1 MVCGLPMSIRG
12 IEIHYES
19 GPILLIW
26 TIMVEQE
33 YSGYKA
39 PTVFG
44 EDMRT
49 VNGKKEKVCF

>member
-1 MVCGLPMSIRG
+1 MSIRG